1 MRFDSVQFFV
11 FFLSVVCVLF
21 FMHKKARLVWLLVC
35 NYYFYMC
42 WNAKSALLLAF
53 ITLCTYIAGR
63 VLETAEDEKRKKRIV
78 AVCCVAS
85 FSFLS
90 LFKYFNFLVD
100 SINGLSGMVGNGKII
115 GLRMD
120 FLLPIGISFYTFQ
133 AVGYVIDVYRGEK
146 AEHNLIKYA
155 VFVSFFPQLGSG
167 PIERGRNILGQLRE
181 LETKKLWDYDR
192 IKNGILLM
200 LWGLFQKI
208 ILADRLALYV
218 DTVFGN
224 YQHYGLRVLVTA
236 LILYAVQ
243 LYCDFDGYTNIAC
256 GVAQVMG
263 ITLMQNFKR
272 PYFAANIRDLWSRW
286 HISLTSWFRDYL
298 YIPLG
303 GGRKGNFRKQ
313 LNVLIVF
320 CVSGLWHGA
329 SWNYVIWGALHGL
342 LTVLYNLFSSSEK
355 KKNISF
361 STKLRNGLMTFAFF
375 DFTLLFFRLASL
387 QDVSAVLIQMT
398 RELGDF
404 TAILGVLGDGDRN
417 LLILGL
423 LILFIVDFV
432 HEKGICIRNWVAK
445 QEGWFR
451 YLLYIGILSACIYL
465 KIHVEMG
472 GARQFIY
479 FQF

>member
-208 ILADRLALYV
+208 ILADRLALRRQMIPASYLLRQILLDPDLSALQYLADCLCHHLPGQPGGQRIDRLHHMKQPV
-218 DTVFGN
+218 VFSQCIVFRLFHLVPVPFLTDN
-224 YQHYGLRVLVTA
+224 STEHVLPASLKITSQKRHVKPDALHLFLSHADLRCEHLVSGGPLYRRYRQDHSLNRLFPSVL
-236 LILYAVQ
+236 Q
-243 LYCDFDGYTNIAC
+243 LRRFHQLFIRLVITGIMLQQVPDGMDPCLCKQNRCLFPDSFQYCDRI
-256 GVAQVMG
+256 
-263 ITLMQNFKR
+263 
-272 PYFAANIRDLWSRW
+272 
-286 HISLTSWFRDYL
+286 FR
-298 YIPLG
+298 
-303 GGRKGNFRKQ
+303 
-313 LNVLIVF
+313 
-320 CVSGLWHGA
+320 
-329 SWNYVIWGALHGL
+329 LHGPF
-342 LTVLYNLFSSSEK
+342 Y
-355 KKNISF
+355 
-361 STKLRNGLMTFAFF
+361 STEIT
-375 DFTLLFFRLASL
+375 
-387 QDVSAVLIQMT
+387 
-398 RELGDF
+398 
-404 TAILGVLGDGDRN
+404 
-417 LLILGL
+417 
-423 LILFIVDFV
+423 
-432 HEKGICIRNWVAK
+432 
-445 QEGWFR
+445 
-451 YLLYIGILSACIYL
+451 
-465 KIHVEMG
+465 
-472 GARQFIY
+472 
-479 FQF
+479 